1 MSATPIHMEWL
12 QGSRYTKFSLLL
24 GCYPPLETVMLTRLE
39 VDGFKNLVKFEL
51 DFGPYTCIAG
61 PNGVGKSNIFDAIQ
75 FLSLLTEH
83 TINQAALQI
92 RNSGEDTGDI
102 ADLFFTR
109 DVQWPNQLEF
119 AAEMIVEKSVSDD
132 FGRKAK
138 ASSSFLRY
146 EVSFRYEPPSL
157 TAGYLGGLVLEKEVL
172 RPITTGQAG
181 RHLRFPHLKGKFRDS
196 VVYNKRHSR
205 SGYISTDI
213 DPESDQTV
221 IIVHQDGGS
230 HGRGRPAP
238 AKGAT
243 RTIIGTENTAT
254 TPTILAAR
262 QEMQRWRI
270 LALEPAA
277 MRRPDRYTQSP
288 GIAADG
294 AHIPATL
301 HHFANIASAEDIY
314 GIVASRLSYMV
325 PVKSLRIDKDDFRQL
340 LSLELEEP
348 SGLRLRA
355 NSISDGTLR
364 FLALVVLAE
373 VESGTGLYCMEEPEN
388 GIHPAKLEVMN
399 NLLQDIAVDV
409 EDPIGPDNLLRQ
421 VIVATHSPYF
431 VQLQRESDLVLA
443 RDKMWESSAGK
454 TERSLKCSPYKD
466 SWRCHN
472 GNHDFVDLIS
482 LQSYL
487 MPPEEA
493 QIALPA
499 SFWAQL

>member
-1 MSATPIHMEWL
+1 
-12 QGSRYTKFSLLL
+12 
-24 GCYPPLETVMLTRLE
+24 MLTKLE
-39 VDGFKNLVKFEL
+39 VNGFKNLVGFEL
-51 DFGPYTCIAG
+51 AFGPYTCIAG

-109 DVQWPNQLEF
+109 DVQWPNQLDF

-132 FGRKAK
+132 FGRKAE

-146 EVSFRYEPPSL
+146 EVSFRYEHPSS
-157 TAGYLGGLVLEKEVL
+157 TAGHLGGLVLEKEVL
-172 RPITTGQAG
+172 KPITSG
-181 RHLRFPHLKGKFRDS
+181 RAWEHLRFPHIKSRFRDTA
-196 VVYNKRHSR
+196 VYNRRHSK
-205 SGYISTDI
+205 SPYISTSTD
-213 DPESDQTV
+213 EETQQTV
-221 IIVHQDGGS
+221 IVVHQDGGS

-262 QEMQRWRI
+262 QEMKKWRI

-277 MRRPDRYTQSP
+277 MRRPDRYTQAP

-301 HHFANIASAEDIY
+301 YHFANTTSPEAVY
-314 GIVASRLSYMV
+314 GDVASRLSYMV
-325 PVKSLRIDKDDFRQL
+325 PVHSLRIDKDDVRQL
-340 LSLELEEP
+340 LSLELEDP

-373 VESGTGLYCMEEPEN
+373 VESTTGLYCMEEPEN
-388 GIHPAKLEVMN
+388 GIHPAKLQVMH
-399 NLLQDIAVDV
+399 NLLQDIAVDTNKF
-409 EDPIGPDNLLRQ
+409 IGSDNLLRQ

-431 VQLQRESDLVLA
+431 VQLQAKEDLVLA
-443 RDKMWESSAGK
+443 KDRMWRSATGR
-454 TERSLKCSPYKD
+454 ELHGLSCSPYKD

-472 GNHDFVDLIS
+472 GNQDYVDLIS

-487 MPPEEA
+487 IPPDEV
-493 QIALPA
+493 QITLPPQ
-499 SFWAQL
+499 FWAGL

>member
-1 MSATPIHMEWL
+1 
-12 QGSRYTKFSLLL
+12 
-24 GCYPPLETVMLTRLE
+24 MLTRLE
-39 VDGFKNLVKFEL
+39 VNGFKNLVNFEL

-75 FLSLLTEH
+75 FLSLLTEN

-109 DVQWPNQLEF
+109 DVECLNRLDF
-119 AAEMIVEKSVSDD
+119 AVEMIVEKSVSDD
-132 FGRKAK
+132 FGRKAE

-146 EVSFRYEPPSL
+146 EVSFRYEPPSS
-157 TAGYLGGLVLEKEVL
+157 TAGHLGGLVLEKEML

-181 RHLRFPHLKGKFRDS
+181 RHLRFPHVKGKFRDS

-205 SGYISTDI
+205 SGYISTERDT
-213 DPESDQTV
+213 ESDQTV

-262 QEMQRWRI
+262 QEMQHWRI

-277 MRRPDRYTQSP
+277 MRRPDRYTQTP
-288 GIAADG
+288 GIASDG

-301 HHFANIASAEDIY
+301 HHLATFASPDDVYE
-314 GIVASRLSYMV
+314 IVASRLSYMV
-325 PVKSLRIDKDDFRQL
+325 PVRSLRIEQDDVRRL
-340 LSLELEEP
+340 LSLELEET
-348 SGLRLRA
+348 SGLKLRA

-373 VESGTGLYCMEEPEN
+373 VDSTTGLYCMEEPEN
-388 GIHPAKLEVMN
+388 GIHPARLEVMN
-399 NLLQDIAVDV
+399 NLLQDIAVDA
-409 EDPIGPDNLLRQ
+409 EEPIGSDNLLRQ
-421 VIVATHSPYF
+421 VIVVTHSPYF
-431 VQLQRESDLVLA
+431 VQLQNKDDLVLA
-443 RDKMWESSAGK
+443 RDKMWESDNGK
-454 TERSLKCSPYKD
+454 VLQSLKCIPYKG
-466 SWRCHN
+466 SWRCYKTN
-472 GNHDFVDLIS
+472 QDYVDLIG

-493 QIALPA
+493 QIAMPPQ
-499 SFWAQL
+499 FWAGL